1 MASDKN
7 IFAKNV
13 LSGIHP
19 VLEALK
25 SGRQMDRIMITE
37 GSGSARVQPLIDL
50 ARERSVPIRFEARSV
65 LDRTAGTATHQGVV
79 AITAAH
85 RYAKLN
91 EVSLG
96 PLVVAADGV
105 EDPHNLGA
113 IVRSAYAAGASCILI
128 PERRAVGLTDTV
140 AKASAG
146 ALEYFPVV
154 RVTNLNRTLEDLKKD
169 GYWIYGLDE
178 RAGLDYSEVE
188 YTTPTVLVLG
198 GEGAGLHQ
206 HTRNNCDFLVKI
218 PMHGEIS
225 SLNVSVAAGIAM
237 FEWRK
242 QQKG

>member
-1 MASDKN
+1 MPSDKN

-13 LSGIHP
+13 LSGVHP
-19 VLEALK
+19 VTEAIK
-25 SGRQMDRIMITE
+25 SGRQIDRLLIVE
-37 GSGSARVQPLIDL
+37 GSGGARLQELIDL
-50 ARERSVPIRFEARSV
+50 ARDRRIPLRFESRAV
-65 LDRTAGTATHQGVV
+65 LDRTAGMANHQGVV

-85 RYAKLN
+85 RYAKLT
-91 EVSLG
+91 EVELG

-140 AKASAG
+140 AKAAAG

-154 RVTNLNRTLEDLKKD
+154 RVTNLNRALEDLKKE

-178 RAGLDYSEVE
+178 RGKESYSDVK
-188 YTTPTVLVLG
+188 YATPTVLVLG
-198 GEGAGLHQ
+198 GEGDGLHQ
-206 HTRNNCDFLVKI
+206 HTREHCDFLVRI